1 MTITSLFLFIS
12 FIFIGIV
19 FIGVGI
25 FFQALLRSKI
35 NQYSIHSTAI
45 VKKKLIPKGCQLEYI
60 YNGETYQ
67 VNTYVDNVPSRY
79 HVDDSVE
86 IAINPQKP
94 DEVILNSYSPLKAV
108 SYVCFLLGVLNILIP
123 IFVIIALYIIHSRQ

>member
-45 VKKKLIPKGCQLEYI
+45 VRKKF
-60 YNGETYQ
+60 Q

-94 DEVILNSYSPLKAV
+94 DEFILNSYSPLKAV